1 MNENTD
7 SMEQKAKNIL
17 IIEDEEDV
25 RNALKEGL
33 QRNGLSCF
41 TAGNGLEGLAL
52 SKEKKPDL
60 IILDLGLPGL
70 SGIEVCKEIR
80 KDETICS
87 IPIIMFTAKDS
98 DVDRVIGKVV
108 GANRYLPKPCRLSTL
123 LEEIK
128 HLIGD

>member
-1 MNENTD
+1 MD
-7 SMEQKAKNIL
+7 PKAKNIL

-33 QRNGLSCF
+33 QRNGFCCF
-41 TAGNGLEGLAL
+41 AAGDGLKGLAL

-80 KDETICS
+80 KDKTICLT
-87 IPIIMFTAKDS
+87 PIIMFTAKNS

-108 GANRYLPKPCRLSTL
+108 GANRYLPKPCKLSTL

-128 HLIGD
+128 RLIGDY